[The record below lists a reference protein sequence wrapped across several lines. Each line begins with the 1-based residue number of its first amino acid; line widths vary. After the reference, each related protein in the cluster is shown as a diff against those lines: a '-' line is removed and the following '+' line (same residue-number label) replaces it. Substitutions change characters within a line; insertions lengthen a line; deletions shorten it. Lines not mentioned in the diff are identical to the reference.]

1 MLFCQSYIM
10 AFFLDKKKKTIN
22 IWLVLIEQIFLYIW
36 LFRAFHSEANYIS
49 SGAYLQWGK
58 LMQVLVI
65 TVSDD
70 ILTLLWNNLTFNWAI
85 KRVYERFEEKK
96 GRKKNKGEIN

>member
-1 MLFCQSYIM
+1 
-10 AFFLDKKKKTIN
+10 
-22 IWLVLIEQIFLYIW
+22 
-36 LFRAFHSEANYIS
+36 
-49 SGAYLQWGK
+49 
-58 LMQVLVI
+58 MQVLVI